1 MSLVAAVKGLGQS
14 ETLGLAASL
23 FIFLSWSHLFLSPL
37 FASHTDTHTHLLSFS
52 LLTSL
57 HYREDG
63 EDHLQFS
70 NLYDSALFNKR
81 PLFPM

>member
-37 FASHTDTHTHLLSFS
+37 FASHTDTHTL
-52 LLTSL
+52 
-57 HYREDG
+57 
-63 EDHLQFS
+63 
-70 NLYDSALFNKR
+70 ALFLLLNQS
-81 PLFPM
+81 PLQGRWRGPFAIQ